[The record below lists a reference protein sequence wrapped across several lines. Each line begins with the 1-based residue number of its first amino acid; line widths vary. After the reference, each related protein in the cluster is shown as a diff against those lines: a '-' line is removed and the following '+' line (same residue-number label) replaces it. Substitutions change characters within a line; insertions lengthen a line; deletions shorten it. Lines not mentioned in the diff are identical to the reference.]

1 MTVKTNL
8 SEVFYMVRVTTSIKI
23 DNDKRELAKRKG
35 LVLSDILDKALDFY
49 LGIELK
55 ESTQLIQDKEE
66 ILSTLEIL
74 ENEKDKFLKNHDRT
88 LENLENEK
96 DQFIKNYLKD
106 HETKIQNLEDD
117 KQNYLN
123 NYETKVME
131 LNYNLKNID
140 KALENAIIEDKE
152 ETKELEYKVLANM
165 VYDEGDL
172 DRNPE
177 IAQIIEAYADKY
189 EMSQDEYKELRE
201 RLTDDLTN
209 LFIDDKYKV
218 KGILKYDIMTGS
230 LTYEK

>member
-1 MTVKTNL
+1 
-8 SEVFYMVRVTTSIKI
+8 MVRVTTSIKI